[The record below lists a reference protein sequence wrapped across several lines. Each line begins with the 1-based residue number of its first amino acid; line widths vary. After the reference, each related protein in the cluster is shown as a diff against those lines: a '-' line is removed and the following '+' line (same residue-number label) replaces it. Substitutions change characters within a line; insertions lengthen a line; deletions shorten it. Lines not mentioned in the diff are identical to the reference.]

1 MLVFRLPRPAPF
13 FVGNAA
19 ACGVP
24 TDGEAKCRM
33 SCSLSSTS
41 VKKDLAARGFE
52 MVLTAWKELVGGV
65 GDRV

>member
-13 FVGNAA
+13 LGSAA

-24 TDGEAKCRM
+24 MEGEAKYLL
-33 SCSLSSTS
+33 SCSFSSIS
-41 VKKDLAARGFE
+41 VKNDLAPDGFE
-52 MVLTAWKELVGGV
+52 TVLTAWKELVGGV